1 MGDTVGASVDP
12 YCVSV
17 KQEKLW
23 ILKTN
28 WSHALRTSS
37 QWASTE
43 WETDVAYFQWIKIF
57 VLAFYTKCN

>member
-43 WETDVAYFQWIKIF
+43 WETDVAFFAMDKNLCPCFLY
-57 VLAFYTKCN
+57 